1 MVHLSKSPSG
11 KLFIAVIAINH
22 IPISVS
28 KPIESRKG
36 AIKNVRSLMKVFNN
50 SILMLQDNT
59 GQVPVMLQVTQDSLL
74 QLTNK
79 PGRPFIATD
88 IPVVTPT
95 PATATQSPKP
105 VQQVSRPVK
114 QPVVTKQVE
123 APKKP
128 VPVVKLVPKKPVV
141 AKKPAPKAKL
151 KK

>member
-11 KLFIAVIAINH
+11 KLFIAVIAMNH

-79 PGRPFIATD
+79 PGRPYIATD
-88 IPVVTPT
+88 GPVNEAVKDVVKKAEVKPAV
-95 PATATQSPKP
+95 PATTVPAK
-105 VQQVSRPVK
+105 
-114 QPVVTKQVE
+114 VE
-123 APKKP
+123 AK
-128 VPVVKLVPKKPVV
+128 PVVKKKQAVVKKLPATV
-141 AKKPAPKAKL
+141 AKKPVPKAKL